1 MSLRRLSSICPTLY
15 FQTFEKLFSLLVVMV
30 MMKMLNSWGGGP
42 AFSSS
47 TLLP

>member
-1 MSLRRLSSICPTLY
+1 MSLRRLYSICLTLY
-15 FQTFEKLFSLLVVMV
+15 FQTFEKLFSLLVMV